1 MQYPYPSLKGYAVGV
16 YSTIQH
22 FPAFKLLLFQV
33 SAQIPLSSKHFV
45 LHVCIFVSVNVD
57 PKTRE
62 REQSSFKS
70 RFKLFHGTKK
80 KHHSTSSSDMRKQA
94 LEKKLSNPNT
104 TKDYDLLASAI
115 KMSEEDRMALMIMV
129 KQGEL
134 TVEEAVEQLKK

>member
-1 MQYPYPSLKGYAVGV
+1 MLRFHYHQS
-16 YSTIQH
+16 I
-22 FPAFKLLLFQV
+22 LFYMYV
-33 SAQIPLSSKHFV
+33 F
-45 LHVCIFVSVNVD
+45 FVSVNVD

-62 REQSSFKS
+62 RESSSFKS

-104 TKDYDLLASAI
+104 AKDYDLLASAI

-134 TVEEAVEQLKK
+134 TVEEAVEQLKKWDTLHSLCGTLLQDNFLEKKVKNKGF

>member
-1 MQYPYPSLKGYAVGV
+1 MKVGGAAYTRVRLVNEFLRYYCSRLVLRFHYHQSILFYV
-16 YSTIQH
+16 YV
-22 FPAFKLLLFQV
+22 F
-33 SAQIPLSSKHFV
+33 
-45 LHVCIFVSVNVD
+45 FVSVNVD

-104 TKDYDLLASAI
+104 AKDYDLLASAI

>member
-1 MQYPYPSLKGYAVGV
+1 MLRFHYHQSILFYV
-16 YSTIQH
+16 YV
-22 FPAFKLLLFQV
+22 F
-33 SAQIPLSSKHFV
+33 
-45 LHVCIFVSVNVD
+45 FVSVNVD

-62 REQSSFKS
+62 RESSSFKS

-104 TKDYDLLASAI
+104 AKDYDLLASAI

-134 TVEEAVEQLKK
+134 TVEEAVEQLKKWDTLHSLCGTLLQDNFLEKKSEK

>member
-1 MQYPYPSLKGYAVGV
+1 MYV
-16 YSTIQH
+16 
-22 FPAFKLLLFQV
+22 F
-33 SAQIPLSSKHFV
+33 
-45 LHVCIFVSVNVD
+45 FVSVNVD

-104 TKDYDLLASAI
+104 AKDYDLLASAI

>member
-1 MQYPYPSLKGYAVGV
+1 MQYPYPPLDSYTVGV
-16 YSTIQH
+16 SSTIQ
-22 FPAFKLLLFQV
+22 LLNYYCSSLVLRFHYHQSILFYMYV
-33 SAQIPLSSKHFV
+33 F
-45 LHVCIFVSVNVD
+45 FVSVNVD
-57 PKTRE
+57 PKTQE
-62 REQSSFKS
+62 REQSSFTS

-104 TKDYDLLASAI
+104 AKDYDLPASAI

-134 TVEEAVEQLKK
+134 TVEEAVERLKR